1 MRRSVPIFKNELLV
15 LRRDP
20 AWLILIFVIPLI
32 LVGLMRGGV
41 HFILVLTGHP
51 GASGADFSVPAQAV
65 TFVFYLPALIG
76 LSFLREHGWSTWVR
90 LRASGIARTHLL
102 LGKVLPIVVL
112 GLLQMLVVFGVGSAV
127 YGLQIR
133 GSVPALAL
141 VAAALVVTVVT
152 MGLAITAV
160 VRTVEQLNAIGN
172 IAPVALGALGGALM
186 PLLARSLTRAII
198 ARRVSM
204 SAPTVGSS
212 SMTTGGSAIN
222 AMAVWTRRLSPPDR
236 CWHCRSRRPPSKSAS
251 QSSETRRSRHRRSR
265 PASCPKNRRFSFTV
279 SGS

>member
-1 MRRSVPIFKNELLV
+1 MRTVPMRRSVPIFKNELLV

-186 PLLARSLTRAII
+186 PLLTLPAWVHRI
-198 ARRVSM
+198 APATPQYWAMRGFSGVILDGQGLGSVLLPAVMLVSF
-204 SAPTVGSS
+204 ALAFGLVAVVGFR
-212 SMTTGGSAIN
+212 TAE
-222 AMAVWTRRLSPPDR
+222 A
-236 CWHCRSRRPPSKSAS
+236 
-251 QSSETRRSRHRRSR
+251 
-265 PASCPKNRRFSFTV
+265 
-279 SGS
+279 